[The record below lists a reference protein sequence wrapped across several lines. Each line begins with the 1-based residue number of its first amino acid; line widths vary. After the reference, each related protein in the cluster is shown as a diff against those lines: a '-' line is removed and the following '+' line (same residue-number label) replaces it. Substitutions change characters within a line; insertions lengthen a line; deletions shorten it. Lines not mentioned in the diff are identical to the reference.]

1 MTTKY
6 TQRAHATLKQ
16 APMKPAS
23 DTKSMM
29 NPITSSGVWRKFSH
43 VVLLLALYRAVPMI
57 GIEASKVR
65 RFKTPITVLLN
76 LYMLSRRNQRLNNAF
91 SISSFVNRFSSCNV
105 NFISFILQSSF
116 L

>member
-16 APMKPAS
+16 APMNPARE
-23 DTKSMM
+23 TMSMM

-43 VVLLLALYRAVPMI
+43 VVLLLALYKAVPMI

-76 LYMLSRRNQRLNNAF
+76 LYIVVMLSRRNQRLNTAF
-91 SISSFVNRFSSCNV
+91 
-105 NFISFILQSSF
+105 F
-116 L
+116 LL